1 MTCVEGVLGERT
13 NIVEP
18 ELCYIDPE
26 KLDLIWRRPSSALY
40 VKMFEQQKREMPS
53 EPLGTLKRTNIF
65 LIMNIRNFIFGRRP
79 GRYEG
84 LCFAIK
90 WLVLLSTI
98 WWGRT
103 FDRRRSVFTI
113 FHQAR
118 VHVWNTR
125 LAWIW
130 PGLYIPHI
138 LSSIDAILI
147 IDLRLPDTGPRRFKP
162 TLHEKQIHPDFHQ
175 QGRLFL

>member
-1 MTCVEGVLGERT
+1 VKILQEKKFSNKPIPNHLTKVYNNGIMTCVEGVLGERT

-98 WWGRT
+98 
-103 FDRRRSVFTI
+103 
-113 FHQAR
+113 
-118 VHVWNTR
+118 
-125 LAWIW
+125 
-130 PGLYIPHI
+130 
-138 LSSIDAILI
+138 
-147 IDLRLPDTGPRRFKP
+147 
-162 TLHEKQIHPDFHQ
+162 
-175 QGRLFL
+175 